1 MFADALA
8 YGNASE
14 RRHPCNR
21 KHFGKHFGGAPQHA
35 VPGAFL
41 KDACECT

>member
-21 KHFGKHFGGAPQHA
+21 KHFGGAPQHA